1 MVTGEEQ
8 EQHLDRQT
16 TTPSSSAT
24 ASSTPKRMA
33 TISPPVRPLETVAHE
48 VRKSAEGL
56 RVHGDDGGQKGKPRG
71 RSLCRCVSPSWGMG
85 ACLTGSMWKG
95 PPGGTA
101 GSGCPQLSA
110 ECLETG

>member
-1 MVTGEEQ
+1 MVTGGEQ

-56 RVHGDDGGQKGKPRG
+56 RVHGDDGGQKGNPG
-71 RSLCRCVSPSWGMG
+71 AGPSAGVCPL
-85 ACLTGSMWKG
+85 A
-95 PPGGTA
+95 GGWVHA
-101 GSGCPQLSA
+101 
-110 ECLETG
+110 